1 MQILWNKEIDEIKNS
16 GYLENNLS
24 ITDALIEKFYNE
36 ILTESDKKLLQ
47 LSFLE
52 NPSQEDLDNL
62 LKNWDIE
69 AKPASKTIMLS
80 YFMKLHPD
88 LKFTSYE
95 EPRLKG
101 LLNYEKFKNMKII
114 AHFKKIGRELNK
126 NNIKPLVI
134 KGGAMKFLRQELPR
148 VMGDIDI
155 VVPDKDFMKSANLAQ
170 YIGYDYTKIDI
181 HSIDLH
187 PQGTEEGAV
196 DLHRFI
202 YMDTGYETR
211 LLKGLFKRAKFEMIF
226 GVESLLPCFEDL
238 MFISLVNLA
247 RNLRDK
253 TSQAGLLYTLFDCK
267 YLLDNKPDFD
277 WEIVKDN
284 AKKTKTEVQ
293 MNFAIKFIG
302 KISSNILPD
311 SVQNNILF
319 EKEMNDYSNVV
330 MYNRFYLEELRT
342 KCRAIKFGDTILDS
356 QALAD
361 YLKYKP
367 KYALLKLLRGH
378 PKLISLLIKD
388 LRGKNDNK
396 KS

>member
-24 ITDALIEKFYNE
+24 ITDALIENFYNE

-134 KGGAMKFLRQELPR
+134 KGGAMKFLR
-148 VMGDIDI
+148 
-155 VVPDKDFMKSANLAQ
+155 
-170 YIGYDYTKIDI
+170 
-181 HSIDLH
+181 
-187 PQGTEEGAV
+187 
-196 DLHRFI
+196 
-202 YMDTGYETR
+202 
-211 LLKGLFKRAKFEMIF
+211 
-226 GVESLLPCFEDL
+226 
-238 MFISLVNLA
+238 
-247 RNLRDK
+247 
-253 TSQAGLLYTLFDCK
+253 
-267 YLLDNKPDFD
+267 
-277 WEIVKDN
+277 
-284 AKKTKTEVQ
+284 
-293 MNFAIKFIG
+293 
-302 KISSNILPD
+302 
-311 SVQNNILF
+311 
-319 EKEMNDYSNVV
+319 
-330 MYNRFYLEELRT
+330 
-342 KCRAIKFGDTILDS
+342 
-356 QALAD
+356 
-361 YLKYKP
+361 
-367 KYALLKLLRGH
+367 
-378 PKLISLLIKD
+378 
-388 LRGKNDNK
+388 
-396 KS
+396 